1 MFSVNLPDCVNHYDM
16 RTLYFILFWSMWCT
30 QTFKPHSNSARGT
43 SLSIVIVYFITIMV
57 ILVVLVK
64 SDAFWHRLK
73 LDIWRISWIKHCLFI
88 FWRNNLKEI
97 KNNIINKFLLKQFIL
112 KKIKLWDKVSRD
124 KYDILLFLHLNT
136 CVKNCLVFYDKIY
149 FDSFNSFIDWI
160 SLIRTCCI
168 TQASHIHE
176 MYYIR

>member
-1 MFSVNLPDCVNHYDM
+1 MFSFNLPDCVNHYDM

-30 QTFKPHSNSARGT
+30 QTFKPHSNSARET
-43 SLSIVIVYFITIMV
+43 SLSVVIVYFITIMV
-57 ILVVLVK
+57 DLIVLVK

-73 LDIWRISWIKHCLFI
+73 LDIWHISRIKRCFFI
-88 FWRNNLKEI
+88 FFEEI
-97 KNNIINKFLLKQFIL
+97 KNNIINNFKLKQLIL
-112 KKIKLWDKVSRD
+112 KKNKTMVSRD

-136 CVKNCLVFYDKIY
+136 CVKRFSVFYDKIY

-160 SLIRTCCI
+160 SLIHTCCI

-176 MYYIR
+176 KYYIC